1 MLHRLIGM
9 KPIIVFILLF
19 VSSVLSAQQLA
30 PLSQSEMHED
40 FDLLRKSMEEA
51 HGGLYRF
58 ATKQETDARFAAY
71 KKRIPAIKSKKEFMS
86 LLFEVLADARDGHM
100 RFQFDENTLA
110 AFAKAKLLPISLLM
124 EGNRAMVMY
133 NDAPADSTI
142 KPGMEIITI
151 NGQKIND
158 LLQLIYPRL
167 PSDGYIETGKRKRL
181 EQNFGAFY
189 WLLIS
194 EADEF
199 VIAAKDANGKTV
211 NAKLPGVLDG
221 DRGKNRSNN
230 PVNAKIIANVA
241 RLDGP
246 KENISL
252 RFLRGN
258 ELAILRI
265 RGFQG
270 QDFRRQLDSL
280 FKTLHDKK
288 TKALILDLRGN
299 GGGVDEYGA
308 YLVSQFMNKPFRYF
322 DRIHLTTLQPSFT
335 SFTEST
341 LQDLKN
347 GTVADPAGGF
357 LVTSKLHKGVGEQQP
372 AALPFPGKTFVLT
385 DGGTFSTAADVTA
398 LVRQLTKAVFIGE
411 ETGGGFEGN
420 TSGLNASLKLPHSK
434 LALRIQMYEYFNAVK
449 VLEKGR
455 GTKPD
460 HAMPVRIADL
470 LQGKDAQLDRAITLA
485 SAN

>member
-1 MLHRLIGM
+1 MKSCLLTCFLIIGLNL
-9 KPIIVFILLF
+9 P
-19 VSSVLSAQQLA
+19 AQQLA
-30 PLSQSEMHED
+30 PLSLPEMHED

-58 ATKQETDARFAAY
+58 ATKQATDARFAAY
-71 KKRIPAIKSKKEFMS
+71 RKRIETIKSKKEFIS
-86 LLFEVLADARDGHM
+86 LLFEVLADTRDGHM
-100 RFQFDENTLA
+100 RFQLDENTQA
-110 AFAKAKLLPISLLM
+110 AVAKAKLFPITLFIES
-124 EGNRAMVMY
+124 NRAMVKY
-133 NDAPADSTI
+133 NDSPADSTI
-142 KPGMEIITI
+142 RPGMEILTI
-151 NGQKIND
+151 NGQKISE
-158 LLQLIYPRL
+158 LLQIVYSKL
-167 PSDGYIETGKRKRL
+167 PSDGYIETGKQRRI
-181 EQNFGAFY
+181 EQLFGAFY
-189 WLLIS
+189 WLLVS

-199 VIAAKDANGKTV
+199 VITGKDANGKTV
-211 NAKLPGVLDG
+211 NTKLSGVLNP
-221 DRGKNRSNN
+221 DREKNRSNN
-230 PVNAKIIANVA
+230 PVNAQLLANA
-241 RLDGP
+241 TRLAGP

-252 RFLRGN
+252 RFLRGDDI
-258 ELAILRI
+258 ACLRI

-270 QDFRRQLDSL
+270 QDFRQQLDSL

-288 TKALILDLRGN
+288 TKALVLDLRGN

-398 LVRQLTKAVFIGE
+398 LMRHLTKATFIGE

-434 LALRIQMYEYFNAVK
+434 LGLRIQMYEYFNAVK
-449 VLEKGR
+449 VVERGR

-460 HAMPVRIADL
+460 HFMPVRIADL
-470 LQGKDAQLDRAITLA
+470 LKGKDAQLDRAIELA